1 MRRSRSSGGPRVGG
15 YRTREVATLI
25 GLKPDMIRRVV
36 RHGLI
41 EPSRGNANEFRFSFQ
56 DIILLRTAKGLLD
69 AQVSP
74 RRTISALVKLR
85 DRLVADGRRR
95 PLSSMRI
102 VAEGSTV
109 MVREQDALWEAETG
123 QGYFAFDVEN
133 LAGEVC
139 TLAKRNLDVARHNDD
154 LDSDDWYN
162 LGLDLEETAPDKAP
176 EAYRR
181 AIALSPAN
189 ADAHVN
195 LGRLFQIRGDLRRAK
210 RHYQSAL
217 EAVPEHQLALY
228 NLGTVFDELD
238 ELDSAVSYYRQA
250 PHIPDAHY
258 NLARIFEVRGDEL
271 AFRRHMR
278 RYESLVEAE

>member
-1 MRRSRSSGGPRVGG
+1 MRHARSPTGTRVGG
-15 YRTREVATLI
+15 YRTREVAQLI
-25 GLKPDMIRRVV
+25 GLKPEMIRRVV
-36 RHGLI
+36 YNGLI
-41 EPSRGNANEFRFSFQ
+41 EPVRGRGNEFRFSFQ
-56 DIILLRTAKGLLD
+56 DMILLRTAKGLMD
-69 AQVSP
+69 ADVSP

-85 DRLVADGRRR
+85 DRLDADGRRR

-102 VAEGSTV
+102 VAEGSNV
-109 MVREQDALWEAETG
+109 MVREQDSLWDAETG
-123 QGYFAFDVEN
+123 QGHFAFDVES

-139 TLAKRNLDVARHNDD
+139 TLAKRNLDVARQSDD

-181 AIALSPAN
+181 AIALNPAN

-217 EAVPEHQLALY
+217 EAVAEHQLALY

-238 ELDSAVSYYRQA
+238 ELDSAVSFYHQA
-250 PHIPDAHY
+250 PQIPDAHY

-278 RYESLVEAE
+278 HYESLVENE

>member
-1 MRRSRSSGGPRVGG
+1 MRRSRSPGGTRVGG

-25 GLKPDMIRRVV
+25 GLKPDMIRRMV

-41 EPSRGNANEFRFSFQ
+41 EPMRGNGNEFRFSFQ
-56 DIILLRTAKGLLD
+56 DMILLRTAKGLLD

-109 MVREQDALWEAETG
+109 MVREQDALWDAETG
-123 QGYFAFDVEN
+123 QGHFAFDVEN

-139 TLAKRNLDVARHNDD
+139 TLAKRNLDVARQSDE

-162 LGLDLEETAPDKAP
+162 LGLDLEETTPDKAP

-181 AIALSPAN
+181 AIALNPAN

-238 ELDSAVSYYRQA
+238 ELDSAVAYYHRA
-250 PHIPDAHY
+250 PQIPDAHY